1 MYQKVIGKIASDIDL
16 LLKSNHNP
24 VDILNGLQME
34 LIDIT
39 DELSKKYYTKVS
51 FVSPLGD
58 DSIRTLRA
66 LGITFATWKGIQG
79 HRGDTT
85 VYLPITMGITK
96 PEQFIDTIN
105 ALQKLYNITEEDL
118 IDTDTITIN

>member
-1 MYQKVIGKIASDIDL
+1 MYQKIIGKIASDIDL

-24 VDILNGLQME
+24 INILSGLREE

-58 DSIRTLRA
+58 DSIKTLRA
-66 LGITFATWKGIQG
+66 LGITFATWKGIPG

-105 ALQKLYNITEEDL
+105 ALQKLYNVDEEDL
-118 IDTDTITIN
+118 IETDTITIN

>member
-1 MYQKVIGKIASDIDL
+1 MYQKIIGKIASDIDL
-16 LLKSNHNP
+16 LLKSNYNP
-24 VDILNGLQME
+24 VDILTGLRSE
-34 LIDIT
+34 LIDTI

-105 ALQKLYNITEEDL
+105 ALQKLYNVDEEDL